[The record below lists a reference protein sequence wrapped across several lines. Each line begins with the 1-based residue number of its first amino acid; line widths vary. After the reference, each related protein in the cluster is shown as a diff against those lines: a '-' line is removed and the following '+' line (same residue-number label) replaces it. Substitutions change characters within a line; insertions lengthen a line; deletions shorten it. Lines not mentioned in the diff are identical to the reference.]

1 MKRYGILLV
10 STLLLAAGMRVAGW
24 AMREEVPQVEV
35 HQAETQTVEDQILCS
50 GKIESAES
58 EKVYV
63 SMPCIAGE
71 VFVRPGDTVKKGQP
85 LFSVDVGATQQV
97 LAVLGGA
104 AGGNTGENIE
114 QEVVSPV
121 DGILTAVNVSQ
132 GEAAEPEEACAV
144 ISSSDVLQVSI
155 TVGEK
160 DLRKIQV
167 GQAVHVSG
175 MAFDKEN
182 YTGTLTYVS
191 PSARQQVSGT
201 TTETVVDAV
210 VTLQETDASLRPGL
224 TAKASVVTGSVPD
237 VIIAAYEDVL
247 QDEEG
252 NEYLFVYRNGRVC
265 KRVII
270 TGSERS
276 EGFEIVSGLEA
287 GEAVVASPNEEWQDG
302 QRVQLSA
309 QD

>member
-1 MKRYGILLV
+1 M
-10 STLLLAAGMRVAGW
+10 
-24 AMREEVPQVEV
+24 
-35 HQAETQTVEDQILCS
+35 
-50 GKIESAES
+50 
-58 EKVYV
+58 
-63 SMPCIAGE
+63 
-71 VFVRPGDTVKKGQP
+71 
-85 LFSVDVGATQQV
+85 
-97 LAVLGGA
+97 
-104 AGGNTGENIE
+104 
-114 QEVVSPV
+114 
-121 DGILTAVNVSQ
+121 
-132 GEAAEPEEACAV
+132 
-144 ISSSDVLQVSI
+144 
-155 TVGEK
+155 GEK

-167 GQAVHVSG
+167 GQAVRVSG

-252 NEYLFVYRNGRVC
+252 NEYLFVYRNGRAC

-287 GEAVVASPNEEWQDG
+287 GKPSSPPPRRG
-302 QRVQLSA
+302 MARRAAGSA
-309 QD
+309 FRSGLREGNVWGKYSAAR